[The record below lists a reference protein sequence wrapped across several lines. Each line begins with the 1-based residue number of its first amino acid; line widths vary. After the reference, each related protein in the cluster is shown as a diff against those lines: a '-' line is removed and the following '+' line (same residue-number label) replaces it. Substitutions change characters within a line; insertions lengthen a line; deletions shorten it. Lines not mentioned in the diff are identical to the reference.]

1 MLLVFGRAGVTSYLR
16 CRRVDVAGDN
26 VSGILFAGAIDGNGL
41 PVLLFYIWP
50 QRITGRSGMPRSRRY
65 S

>member
-41 PVLLFYIWP
+41 PVVCS
-50 QRITGRSGMPRSRRY
+50 TSGRKG
-65 S
+65 